1 MKKYFRMKLGL
12 MLVMLAGAMSCGSPK
27 NISRVSLLSERQINA
42 SAHYELKA
50 LARTGTGATIQ
61 EAVAAVVKQ
70 APGGLFIQNAEI
82 SYLKKKK
89 IKITGDIWGLVDS
102 NVRTRPI
109 PPSVVSPAMPVI
121 AVGDKVRFV
130 TARGIQRTGKVVGFR
145 ENLAIVEVM
154 GRRNLRLYVALP
166 VKTLTKY

>member
-1 MKKYFRMKLGL
+1 MKKYFRRKLGL

-82 SYLKKKK
+82 SYLKKEDKNYRRHLG
-89 IKITGDIWGLVDS
+89 TGRQQRAYTADPSICS
-102 NVRTRPI
+102 RPGCA
-109 PPSVVSPAMPVI
+109 SYCCGRQGSFRYRAGYS
-121 AVGDKVRFV
+121 ANRKSGRL
-130 TARGIQRTGKVVGFR
+130 QRKSGNCRSDGAT
-145 ENLAIVEVM
+145 
-154 GRRNLRLYVALP
+154 
-166 VKTLTKY
+166 